1 MKKRISA
8 LVLALLMMVSLF
20 GCAPK
25 EELYAGGSVS
35 ARTYENAL
43 LGLQCIIPAD
53 WSYLTEAELLQ
64 LGDVPALEEEQT
76 MEECLTAHL
85 NNGGQVQDMY
95 AMTEDGLQTVNVM
108 VTKIDLAAQEMTIA
122 DFADLGAKEVR
133 EVYEEMGITEVNMS
147 REQVDFLGETV
158 EAIRLS
164 GAYEDVPLYSLQLCL
179 ERGSYLCV
187 VTFNSYVEDTT
198 ETLMKF
204 FRPFVAEEEEK

>member
-8 LVLALLMMVSLF
+8 LLLALLMMVSLF

-25 EELYAGGSVS
+25 EKLYSAGSVS
-35 ARTYENAL
+35 ARTYENIL
-43 LGLQCIIPAD
+43 LGLQCIAPAD
-53 WSYLTEAELLQ
+53 WSYLTEEELLQ

-95 AMTEDGLQTVNVM
+95 AMTEDGLQTINVM
-108 VTKIDLAAQEMTIA
+108 VTKLDLTAQEMTIA
-122 DFADLGAKEVR
+122 DFANLGAEEVC
-133 EVYEEMGITEVNMS
+133 EVYASMGITEVEMK
-147 REQVDFLGETV
+147 REQVEFLGETV

-179 ERGSYLCV
+179 ARGSYICV

-204 FRPFVAEEEEK
+204 FHPLVVEEEK

>member
-1 MKKRISA
+1 MKKRVSA
-8 LVLALLMMVSLF
+8 LALALLMMVSLF

-25 EELYAGGSVS
+25 EELYSAGSVS
-35 ARTYENAL
+35 ARIYENAL
-43 LGLQCIIPAD
+43 LGLQCIAPAD
-53 WSYLTEAELLQ
+53 WTYLTEAELLQ

-108 VTKIDLAAQEMTIA
+108 VTKLDLAAQEMTIG
-122 DFADLGAKEVR
+122 DFADLGAEEVR
-133 EVYEEMGITEVNMS
+133 EVYESMGITEVEMR
-147 REQVDFLGETV
+147 REQLEFLGETV

-179 ERGSYLCV
+179 ERGSYICV

-198 ETLMKF
+198 ATLMKF
-204 FRPFVAEEEEK
+204 FHPLVVEEEEK